1 MTKIK
6 ITGGRYGYISP
17 TGVYSVKTSDDP
29 PFEVE
34 DSEAARLVKR
44 GVAEIDGEGGKCP
57 ETGGISSGKGSD
69 PAEDEN
75 PTDDENEGF
84 SEYDENTPVK
94 ELREIGK
101 KCGLS
106 FPVGVTKA
114 DMIAALDEYFERNGE
129 DDDSD
134 IDLGVEPPVV

>member
-17 TGVYSVKTSDDP
+17 SGVKSVKTSDDP

-44 GVAEIDGEGGKCP
+44 GVAEIDREGGKRP
-57 ETGGISSGKGSD
+57 ETGDISEGEGSNHIED
-69 PAEDEN
+69 KEPAEDE
-75 PTDDENEGF
+75 PEG
-84 SEYDENTPVK
+84 SLDYDENTSIK
-94 ELREIGK
+94 KLREIGK

-114 DMIAALDEYFERNGE
+114 DIIAALDEYFESE
-129 DDDSD
+129 DNDSD
-134 IDLGVEPPVV
+134 VDLGVEPPVI